1 MIFARQIKFAFRFR
15 VKWLLTTSSF
25 QALNLKLNQSLPSQA
40 TTSMLHWQ
48 AATPI
53 LVLVVSI
60 YRILSSLVFFDDS
73 DTVKF
78 RYLGCSINDNSS
90 HLLIADLPENAN
102 RDEFV
107 QCFGDD
113 P

>member
-25 QALNLKLNQSLPSQA
+25 QALNLKLNQSLPSQP